1 MTDPNLVAEL
11 EQRIAELNTALDLM
25 REDRDAKKD
34 AADSLWHELQNV
46 TNQLKQANAT
56 VDRLRLHIQQGIEL

>member
-11 EQRIAELNTALDLM
+11 EQRIAELNTALDLL

-34 AADSLWHELQNV
+34 VADSLWHELQNV

-56 VDRLRLHIQQGIEL
+56 IDRLRLHIQQGIEL